1 MRTNSFKIKLF
12 IIGMLLAILTII
24 SFNSFG
30 QGFVI
35 SKEEENKL
43 SKFYLGIGGGVAFR
57 GGDINFNN
65 YYNTGIN
72 LTLLNLGYRI
82 NETFG
87 ISANWNSSG
96 HGLYNSSSSLGV
108 AYFSIGGI
116 VSIPTKQF
124 TIDIKPQYAPL
135 VAAEMYGD
143 IIDATGN
150 IIYENIFWGDGFV
163 IGSSIVRSTKRGI
176 TYSLDL
182 DYLSA
187 YFNQTRIDGIFYD
200 DNSSYNSFRIGLG
213 VRYNFGSK

>member
-1 MRTNSFKIKLF
+1 MRALV
-12 IIGMLLAILTII
+12 ILIFI
-24 SFNSFG
+24 SFNSLG
-30 QGFVI
+30 QGFGI
-35 SKEEENKL
+35 AKEEEEKKL
-43 SKFYLGIGGGVAFR
+43 SKCYLGIGGGVALR
-57 GGDINFNN
+57 GGDINYWNN
-65 YYNTGIN
+65 YSTGIN
-72 LTLLNLGYRI
+72 ITLLNLGYRI

-182 DYLSA
+182 DYLSSI
-187 YFNQTRIDGIFYD
+187 FSNVRINGLIYD
-200 DNSSYNSFRIGLG
+200 DRSIYNSFRIGVG
-213 VRYNFGSK
+213 VRYNFGRK

>member
-87 ISANWNSSG
+87 ISANWNSSAHNTWLTNTTIG
-96 HGLYNSSSSLGV
+96 IGYLSV
-108 AYFSIGGI
+108 GGI
-116 VSIPTKQF
+116 ISIPTKQF
-124 TIDIKPQYAPL
+124 TWDIKPQYAPVVGGTYL
-135 VAAEMYGD
+135 GDLLTATNSFEMLLG
-143 IIDATGN
+143 GS
-150 IIYENIFWGDGFV
+150 GFV
-163 IGSSIVRSTKRGI
+163 FGNSLVRSSKRGI

-187 YFNQTRIDGIFYD
+187 YFNQYRIDGIIYD
-200 DNSSYNSFRIGLG
+200 DNSSYNSFRIGVG
-213 VRYNFGSK
+213 VRYNFGGK